1 MGNRLAA
8 EEMEEPVNHSFIDE
22 HSNIESPLSRLDPR
36 VKIAGFIGLVICIAL
51 TGRQSFQAYFFYG
64 ILVASLAVVSRIP
77 LEHILKRSLVI
88 MPFILMLAVFI
99 PFQGGDVIYRIG
111 PVPICR
117 TGLLLFSGLA
127 VKSFLSVVSII
138 VLTAGTPF
146 TSLLKGL
153 QDLRVP
159 SIIIMVMSFMYR
171 YFFIIED
178 EFMKM
183 KQARESRS
191 AGKANRLRFRSL
203 ANMIGVLFIRAY
215 ERSESVY
222 MAMCSRGFTGKVI
235 TAQGGCRL
243 NYRDLAFLAII
254 ALSVSGIHW
263 FDFNG

>member
-1 MGNRLAA
+1 M
-8 EEMEEPVNHSFIDE
+8 NHSFIDE

-36 VKIAGFIGLVICIAL
+36 VKIVGFVGLVVCIAL
-51 TGRQSFQAYFFYG
+51 TGRQSFSAYFLYG
-64 ILVASLAVVSRIP
+64 ILVAALAVVSRIP
-77 LEHILKRSLVI
+77 LEHILKRSLVVT
-88 MPFILMLAVFI
+88 PFILMLAVFI
-99 PFQGGDVIYRIG
+99 PFQGGDVIFRIG
-111 PVPICR
+111 PAPVCR
-117 TGLLLFSGLA
+117 SGLLLFAGLA
-127 VKSFLSVVSII
+127 MKSYLSVVALI

-146 TSLLKGL
+146 TSLLRGL

-159 SIIIMVMSFMYR
+159 AIVIMVMSFMYR

-191 AGKANRLRFRSL
+191 AGEANRLRFRSL

-222 MAMCSRGFTGKVI
+222 MAMCSRGFTGTI
-235 TAQGGCRL
+235 MTAPGGCRI
-243 NYRDLAFLAII
+243 NYRDAAFLALI

-263 FDFNG
+263 INYNG